1 MLILYVFS
9 FLAGI
14 VTVLSPC
21 ILPVLPAILSGGIGK
36 GSLRPAGIV
45 CGLIVSFTF
54 FTLTIAALV
63 QATGISANV
72 LRYVAI
78 AIIAAFGLVMLFP
91 RLSEW
96 FADKTASIANL
107 GAKIQ
112 VGGKGSGFW
121 SGFLLG
127 IALGLVWTPCAG
139 PILAAITTLVA
150 SNKITATAVFITLW
164 YSAGAAL
171 PMFLIAY
178 GGNRILTSSKVLKK
192 HTEQIR
198 QGFGILMI
206 ATAAAIAFHFDTW
219 FQQLVLS
226 YFPPVMVEDL
236 PVVKQELTKL
246 RQNAGGNKIP
256 AFAQTPEAPPSANAK
271 PGELPKLGPAPDFTG
286 ISEWINSNPLTIE
299 KLKNKIVLV
308 DFWTYSCI
316 NCIRTF
322 PYLKRWY
329 DTYKDKGF
337 VIVGVHTP
345 EFEFEKDPKNV
356 EDAVKRFGIK
366 YPVALDNQYK
376 TWNAYSNSYWPAHYL
391 IDREGIVR
399 QVHFGE
405 GAYMETENAIRSLL
419 NEPPIL
425 GHEVA
430 VHHRAITPETYL
442 GYTRAMHYDPMITLA
457 QDQSKNYTFK
467 GKLGNDM
474 VALEGPWKVEMERII
489 SKGTDSKILLNFLAT
504 RVYLVLGGKGEGK
517 VKVMLDGEPLP
528 PKYYTDDMDKN
539 GEISVKE
546 DRKYD
551 IVNLKGDYD
560 RHVVT
565 ISIPEGVSAYAF
577 TFGDE

>member
-1 MLILYVFS
+1 MVILYLFS

-45 CGLIVSFTF
+45 FGLIVSFTF
-54 FTLTIAALV
+54 FTLTIATLV
-63 QATGISANV
+63 QATGISANI

-78 AIIAAFGLVMLFP
+78 AIIAAFGLVMIFP
-91 RLSEW
+91 RLSDW
-96 FADKTASIANL
+96 FADNTASVANV
-107 GAKIQ
+107 GVKIQ
-112 VGGKGSGFW
+112 IGEKGSGFW

-150 SNKITATAVFITLW
+150 SNKITTTAVFITLW

-206 ATAAAIAFHFDTW
+206 ATAATIAFHFDVW

-236 PVVKQELTKL
+236 PAVKQELTKL
-246 RQNAGGNKIP
+246 RQGSEGNKP
-256 AFAQTPEAPPSANAK
+256 AFAQTVSSEPSLHVK
-271 PGELPKLGPAPDFTG
+271 TGELANLGLAPDFVG
-286 ISEWINSNPLTIE
+286 ITAWINSDPLTIE

-329 DTYKDKGF
+329 DIYKDKGL

-345 EFEFEKDPKNV
+345 EFEFEKDLKNV
-356 EDAVKRFGIK
+356 EVAVKMFGIK

-376 TWNAYSNSYWPAHYL
+376 TWNAYNNSYWPAHYL
-391 IDREGIVR
+391 IDREGNVR
-399 QVHFGE
+399 QIHFGE

-430 VHHRAITPETYL
+430 VHHRALTPETYL
-442 GYTRAMHYDPMITLA
+442 GYTRAMHYDPMISLA
-457 QDQSKNYTFK
+457 QDQSKDYSFR

-474 VALEGPWKVEMERII
+474 VALEGPWKVEMERIT
-489 SKGTDSKILLNFLAT
+489 SVGAGSKILLNFLAT

-517 VKVMLDGEPLP
+517 VKVMLDGKPLP
-528 PKYYTDDMDKN
+528 SNYYTDDMDGN
-539 GEISVKE
+539 GEISVTE

-551 IVNLKGDYD
+551 IVNLKGDYG
-560 RHVVT
+560 RHMLT
-565 ISIPEGVSAYAF
+565 IFIPEGTSAYAF